1 MGAILAAGLPAGVA
15 VASAGQ
21 GAAGAGESSRATLA
35 HAIHP
40 VFVIGIPLM
49 AVTLALVAMVP
60 ERPLRRAVR
69 DDSTDQLAAPA

>member
-1 MGAILAAGLPAGVA
+1 
-15 VASAGQ
+15 
-21 GAAGAGESSRATLA
+21 
-35 HAIHP
+35 

-69 DDSTDQLAAPA
+69 EEPVPAPA

>member
-1 MGAILAAGLPAGVA
+1 M
-15 VASAGQ
+15 
-21 GAAGAGESSRATLA
+21 LA

-60 ERPLRRAVR
+60 ERPLRRTAR
-69 DDSTDQLAAPA
+69 DDVAEPVAAPA